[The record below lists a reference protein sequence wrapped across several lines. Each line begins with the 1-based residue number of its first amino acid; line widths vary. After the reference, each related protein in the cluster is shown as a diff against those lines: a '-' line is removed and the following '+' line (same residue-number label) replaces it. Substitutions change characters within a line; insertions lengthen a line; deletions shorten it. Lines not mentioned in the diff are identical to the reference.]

1 MSVVNSNSAQLEK
14 LGRDRE
20 RDKHK
25 PAHRQTLRP
34 YMKDTTEDNK
44 FKKAPRRRYGDG

>member
-25 PAHRQTLRP
+25 PAHRQTIRP
-34 YMKDTTEDNK
+34 YMKDNEEDK